1 MSEWTYVPGIR
12 HPSLPSSY
20 ANDLLTSY
28 NAGLQG
34 ITLTDS
40 SGKSVTLLSQSVGTE
55 FVHLNGLAEP
65 VTMNDGVELAQ

>member
-1 MSEWTYVPGIR
+1 MSEMDLCAR
-12 HPSLPSSY
+12 HSPSLT
-20 ANDLLTSY
+20 AKRLCQRLLTSF

-34 ITLTDS
+34 ITLTNS

-65 VTMNDGVELAQ
+65 VIMNDGVGLA